1 MIWTVRRQSYTP
13 AILGGQVLLAF
24 STVCM
29 ALHSVCAL
37 ERDEFALNRFGILES
52 ALF

>member
-1 MIWTVRRQSYTP
+1 MGTFEAY
-13 AILGGQVLLAF
+13 VLIVS
-24 STVCM
+24 STV
-29 ALHSVCAL
+29 ALFWL

>member
-1 MIWTVRRQSYTP
+1 LDIVEEPRQPAVVSSRGHEPVR
-13 AILGGQVLLAF
+13 
-24 STVCM
+24 
-29 ALHSVCAL
+29 HDHL

>member
-1 MIWTVRRQSYTP
+1 MAKVEPEGCLNINRRP
-13 AILGGQVLLAF
+13 I
-24 STVCM
+24 
-29 ALHSVCAL
+29 L

>member
-1 MIWTVRRQSYTP
+1 MPEEDDEKV
-13 AILGGQVLLAF
+13 
-24 STVCM
+24 
-29 ALHSVCAL
+29 L

>member
-1 MIWTVRRQSYTP
+1 VYVYVAAAQSELGML
-13 AILGGQVLLAF
+13 ILGDVDA
-24 STVCM
+24 
-29 ALHSVCAL
+29 AL

>member
-1 MIWTVRRQSYTP
+1 LIEQSRSASATGETGLIVGCR
-13 AILGGQVLLAF
+13 AR
-24 STVCM
+24 
-29 ALHSVCAL
+29 

>member
-1 MIWTVRRQSYTP
+1 MNRLTRKLENFAPLSEDDKR
-13 AILGGQVLLAF
+13 F
-24 STVCM
+24 
-29 ALHSVCAL
+29 L